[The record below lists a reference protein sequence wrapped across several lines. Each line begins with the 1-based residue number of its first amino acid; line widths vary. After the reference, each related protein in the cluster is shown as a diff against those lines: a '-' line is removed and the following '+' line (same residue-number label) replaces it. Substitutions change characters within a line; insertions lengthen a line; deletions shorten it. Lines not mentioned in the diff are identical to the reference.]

1 MLRHWKNGDGNREH
15 QAEQKKPD
23 TKSLYYMMSLY
34 DDISLKLWE
43 RQISGCGESV
53 GWTLG
58 NSTKVNF
65 CGDISILYLDW
76 GNDYIGICLYV

>member
-34 DDISLKLWE
+34 DVISLKLWE

-53 GWTLG
+53 GGSFSSEDDTVRLAER
-58 NSTKVNF
+58 
-65 CGDISILYLDW
+65 
-76 GNDYIGICLYV
+76 